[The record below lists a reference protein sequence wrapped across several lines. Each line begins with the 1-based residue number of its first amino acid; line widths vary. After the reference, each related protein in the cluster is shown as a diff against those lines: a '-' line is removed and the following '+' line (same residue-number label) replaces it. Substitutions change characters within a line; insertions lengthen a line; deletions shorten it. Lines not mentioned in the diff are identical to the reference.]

1 MTSLLFSRL
10 ASPVAG
16 AWRQRPR
23 LSTEWLTLIVT
34 AAFTLLYNAPFWQ
47 GALDGHAWSA
57 PGNWP
62 LVAGY
67 AVVLTSLQYV
77 VFLLFMSRWTAKPLL
92 SLLIVIA
99 ATVSYFT
106 GSYGTYFDA
115 TMITNVLET
124 DSQEASELLTKS
136 FTLHMAVF
144 ALLPIVLLH
153 RVHIP
158 RVSWRRALLRRVG
171 YLSIA
176 CGTLIASILL
186 TYHSLSPLMR
196 NQPELRYLVTPGNY
210 LVSMGRVLTTHDTVE
225 PQQRLPLESDA
236 KLAAHPGQKP
246 ALLVI
251 VVGETVRAANWG
263 LNGYDRQTTPQLA
276 QRDVINYPD
285 VSSCGTSTAVSVPCM
300 FSPLGHED
308 YDESYIDSHESL
320 LDVLQHAG
328 VNVLWLDNQSGCKGV
343 CDGVA
348 SESIAADD
356 YPTLCQD
363 GRCLDG
369 TLAEALKRRVERSQG
384 DTVIVLHELG
394 NHGPSYY
401 QRYPE
406 AFRRFTPTCD
416 SADLSQCSQQRIV
429 NSYDNAILYNDAV
442 LSDIIDFLARQQSFA
457 ASMVYLSDHG
467 ESLGEHGLYLH
478 GLPYAIAPDEQ
489 TQVPMIWWLSKAI
502 QRRANIDSTCL
513 ESNADRPHS
522 QANLFHTALGIM
534 EVTTQVYRPEF
545 DILSACQ

>member
-1 MTSLLFSRL
+1 MTSSLLRL
-10 ASPVAG
+10 PRPVAG
-16 AWRQRPR
+16 AWNYRPQ
-23 LSTEWLTLIVT
+23 LSTERLTLIVT
-34 AAFTLLYNAPFWQ
+34 LAFTLLYNTPFWQ
-47 GALDGHAWSA
+47 AALEGHAWTA
-57 PGNWP
+57 AGTWA
-62 LVAGY
+62 LIAGY
-67 AVVLTSLQYV
+67 AVVLTTLQYV

-92 SLLIVIA
+92 ALLILVA

-106 GSYGTYFDA
+106 GTYGTYFDT
-115 TMITNVLET
+115 TMIENVLQT
-124 DSQEASELLTKS
+124 DTREASELLTES
-136 FTLHMAVF
+136 FMLHMAVF
-144 ALLPIVLLH
+144 ALLPILLLH
-153 RVHIP
+153 RVYIP
-158 RVSWRRALLRRVG
+158 AVSWRRALLRRLG
-171 YLSIA
+171 YLSLA
-176 CGTLIASILL
+176 TVALIASILL

-210 LVSMGRVLTTHDTVE
+210 LVSMVRVLTAHDSVE

-246 ALLVI
+246 ALLVV

-276 QRDVINYPD
+276 QRDVINYTN

-343 CDGVA
+343 CAGVA
-348 SESIAADD
+348 SDSIGADD
-356 YPTLCQD
+356 YPVLCQD
-363 GRCLDG
+363 ERCLDG
-369 TLAEALKRRVERSQG
+369 ALAKELERRVARSQG

-401 QRYPE
+401 RRYPQ
-406 AFRRFTPTCD
+406 AFRHFTPTCD
-416 SADLSQCSQQRIV
+416 SGDLSQCSQQQIV
-429 NSYDNAILYNDAV
+429 NSYDNAILYNDSV
-442 LSDIIDFLARQQSFA
+442 LSEIIDFLAQQQRFA

-489 TQVPMIWWLSKAI
+489 TRVPMFWWLSKAMQ
-502 QRRANIDSTCL
+502 QRSGIETDCL
-513 ESNADRPHS
+513 ASHTEQPHS
-522 QANLFHTALGIM
+522 QANLFHSALGIM
-534 EVTTQVYRPEF
+534 GVTTQIYRPKF
-545 DILSACQ
+545 DIIRPCR